1 MIYLSI
7 KRSIVIGEPKAAS
20 TSKDTKKKNTKKEST
35 TIKRK
40 VAKEALTPMGIVR
53 DKSVLQT
60 SVPPEQRE
68 PRAYNPDGKV
78 LVIVESPAKSKTIEK
93 FLGPNYVVKASMG
106 HLRDLPKSQMGI
118 DIEHDFTP
126 RYSNLVTRKKVI
138 DELVSYADES
148 SAVLLATDP
157 DREGE
162 AISWH
167 LAYILNVDPTS
178 TCRITFN
185 EITKNAVAEALN
197 SPRTIDMNMV
207 DAQQARRVLD
217 RIVGYKLSPLLW
229 KKVCKGLSA
238 GRVQSVA
245 VRLICEREREIQAFV
260 PQEYW
265 TIEGN
270 FETPKKE
277 AFTAELTH
285 IKDEKIDITTESDA
299 QAIVDA
305 IGNEDA
311 VVTNIE
317 KRKRSRKAAPP
328 FTTSTL
334 QQDGVRKL
342 NFGAKRTMMIAQ
354 HLYEGLEIGSYGH
367 VGLITYMRTDS
378 TRISKEMQA
387 MAKDFILRNYGEDY
401 YPSKPNVYGS
411 KGSAQDAHEAIRP
424 TSLELTP
431 KMVEPFLSRD
441 ELKLYT
447 LIWNRFMASQMAP
460 QQNESTTIE
469 LNVKDDYTFKAT
481 GSRVIFPGFSAVYED
496 AKKEDVP
503 QLPALKK
510 NDIAHTVEVLPE
522 QHFTQPPPR
531 YSEASLIKT
540 LEELGIGRPSTY
552 APILDTIVSRNYV
565 ENTNKQFVPTE
576 LGFVVVDFLIA
587 YFEKIIN
594 TGFTRDLE
602 EELDAIA
609 SGKDTY
615 VKVLSDFYEVFAQE
629 LEDASDVDRI
639 EIASMESDE
648 ICELCNS
655 PMVYKFGR
663 YGKFLA
669 CSNFPECKNT
679 KPITVGTGVT
689 CPKCKEGEIVE
700 RKSRR
705 GRIFYGCNRYPQCD
719 FTLWDKPTHDFCETC
734 GSIMVEKT
742 YKNGTVKK
750 FCSNETC
757 PTRPPKKTRKKKSEA
772 SEESV
777 KESKKSSKAKKEE
790 TTIES

>member
-1 MIYLSI
+1 MSI

-40 VAKEALTPMGIVR
+40 VTKEALTPMGIVR

-60 SVPPEQRE
+60 SVPPKQRE
-68 PRAYNPDGKV
+68 PRVYNLDGKV

-106 HLRDLPKSQMGI
+106 HLRDLPKFQMGI
-118 DIEHDFTP
+118 DIEHGFTP

-167 LAYILNVDPTS
+167 LAYILNVDPKS

-185 EITKNAVAEALN
+185 EITKNAVAEALET
-197 SPRTIDMNMV
+197 PRTIDMNMV

-245 VRLICEREREIQAFV
+245 VRLICEREREIQAFE

-277 AFTAELTH
+277 SFKAELTH
-285 IKDEKIDITTESDA
+285 IKGEKIDITTESDA
-299 QAIVDA
+299 QAVVDA
-305 IGNEDA
+305 IGGEDA
-311 VVTNIE
+311 VVKNIE

-342 NFGAKRTMMIAQ
+342 SFGAKRTMMIAQ

-378 TRISKEMQA
+378 TRISKEMQV
-387 MAKDFILRNYGEDY
+387 MAKDFILRNYGEEY

-496 AKKEDVP
+496 VKKEDAP

-510 NDIAHTVEVLPE
+510 NDAAHTVEVLPE

-576 LGFVVVDFLIA
+576 LGFVVVDFLIS

-629 LEDASDVDRI
+629 LEDASDVERI

-648 ICELCNS
+648 ICELCHS

-772 SEESV
+772 SEEPV

-790 TTIES
+790 TTIE

>member
-40 VAKEALTPMGIVR
+40 VTKEALTPMGIVR

-68 PRAYNPDGKV
+68 PRVYNLDGKV

-118 DIEHDFTP
+118 DIEHGFTP

-167 LAYILNVDPTS
+167 LAYILNVDPKS

-185 EITKNAVAEALN
+185 EITKNAVAEALEA
-197 SPRTIDMNMV
+197 PRTIDMNMV

-245 VRLICEREREIQAFV
+245 VRLICEREREIQAFE

-265 TIEGN
+265 TIKGN

-277 AFTAELTH
+277 SFTAELTH
-285 IKDEKIDITTESDA
+285 IKGEKIDITTESDA
-299 QAIVDA
+299 QAVVDA
-305 IGNEDA
+305 IGGEDA

-378 TRISKEMQA
+378 TRISKEMQV
-387 MAKDFILRNYGEDY
+387 MAKDFILRNYGEEY

-496 AKKEDVP
+496 VKKEDAP

-510 NDIAHTVEVLPE
+510 NDAAHTVEVLPE

-576 LGFVVVDFLIA
+576 LGFVVVDFLIT

-648 ICELCNS
+648 ICELCHS

-772 SEESV
+772 SEEPV

-790 TTIES
+790 TTIE

>member
-1 MIYLSI
+1 M
-7 KRSIVIGEPKAAS
+7 E
-20 TSKDTKKKNTKKEST
+20 
-35 TIKRK
+35 
-40 VAKEALTPMGIVR
+40 
-53 DKSVLQT
+53 
-60 SVPPEQRE
+60 
-68 PRAYNPDGKV
+68 
-78 LVIVESPAKSKTIEK
+78 
-93 FLGPNYVVKASMG
+93 
-106 HLRDLPKSQMGI
+106 
-118 DIEHDFTP
+118 
-126 RYSNLVTRKKVI
+126 
-138 DELVSYADES
+138 
-148 SAVLLATDP
+148 
-157 DREGE
+157 
-162 AISWH
+162 
-167 LAYILNVDPTS
+167 
-178 TCRITFN
+178 
-185 EITKNAVAEALN
+185 
-197 SPRTIDMNMV
+197 
-207 DAQQARRVLD
+207 
-217 RIVGYKLSPLLW
+217 
-229 KKVCKGLSA
+229 KVCKGLSA

-245 VRLICEREREIQAFV
+245 VRLICEREREIQAFE

-265 TIEGN
+265 TIKGN

-277 AFTAELTH
+277 SFTAELTH
-285 IKDEKIDITTESDA
+285 IKGEKIDITTESDA
-299 QAIVDA
+299 QAVVDA
-305 IGNEDA
+305 IGGEDA

-378 TRISKEMQA
+378 TRISKEMQV
-387 MAKDFILRNYGEDY
+387 MAKDFILRNYGEEY

-496 AKKEDVP
+496 VKKEDAP

-510 NDIAHTVEVLPE
+510 NDAAHTVEVLPE

-576 LGFVVVDFLIA
+576 LGFVVVDFLIT

-648 ICELCNS
+648 ICELCHS

-772 SEESV
+772 SEEPV

-790 TTIES
+790 TTIE

>member
-1 MIYLSI
+1 M
-7 KRSIVIGEPKAAS
+7 
-20 TSKDTKKKNTKKEST
+20 
-35 TIKRK
+35 
-40 VAKEALTPMGIVR
+40 EA
-53 DKSVLQT
+53 
-60 SVPPEQRE
+60 
-68 PRAYNPDGKV
+68 
-78 LVIVESPAKSKTIEK
+78 
-93 FLGPNYVVKASMG
+93 
-106 HLRDLPKSQMGI
+106 
-118 DIEHDFTP
+118 
-126 RYSNLVTRKKVI
+126 
-138 DELVSYADES
+138 
-148 SAVLLATDP
+148 
-157 DREGE
+157 
-162 AISWH
+162 
-167 LAYILNVDPTS
+167 
-178 TCRITFN
+178 
-185 EITKNAVAEALN
+185 
-197 SPRTIDMNMV
+197 PRTIDMNMV

-217 RIVGYKLSPLLW
+217 RIVGYKLSRLLW

-245 VRLICEREREIQAFV
+245 VRLICEREREIQAFE

-265 TIEGN
+265 TIKGN

-277 AFTAELTH
+277 SFTAELTH
-285 IKDEKIDITTESDA
+285 IKGEKIDITTESDA
-299 QAIVDA
+299 QAVVDA
-305 IGNEDA
+305 IGGEDA

-367 VGLITYMRTDS
+367 VGLITYMRTDA
-378 TRISKEMQA
+378 TRISKEMQV
-387 MAKDFILRNYGEDY
+387 MAKDFILRNYGEEY

-496 AKKEDVP
+496 VKKEDAP

-510 NDIAHTVEVLPE
+510 NDAAHTVEVLPE

-576 LGFVVVDFLIA
+576 LGFVVVDFLIT

-629 LEDASDVDRI
+629 LEDASDVERI

-648 ICELCNS
+648 ICELCHS

-679 KPITVGTGVT
+679 KPITVGTGVM
-689 CPKCKEGEIVE
+689 CPKCKKGEIVE

-772 SEESV
+772 SEEPV
-777 KESKKSSKAKKEE
+777 KESK
-790 TTIES
+790 

>member
-1 MIYLSI
+1 M
-7 KRSIVIGEPKAAS
+7 
-20 TSKDTKKKNTKKEST
+20 
-35 TIKRK
+35 
-40 VAKEALTPMGIVR
+40 EA
-53 DKSVLQT
+53 
-60 SVPPEQRE
+60 
-68 PRAYNPDGKV
+68 
-78 LVIVESPAKSKTIEK
+78 
-93 FLGPNYVVKASMG
+93 
-106 HLRDLPKSQMGI
+106 
-118 DIEHDFTP
+118 
-126 RYSNLVTRKKVI
+126 
-138 DELVSYADES
+138 
-148 SAVLLATDP
+148 
-157 DREGE
+157 
-162 AISWH
+162 
-167 LAYILNVDPTS
+167 
-178 TCRITFN
+178 
-185 EITKNAVAEALN
+185 
-197 SPRTIDMNMV
+197 PRTIDMNMV

-245 VRLICEREREIQAFV
+245 VRLICEREREIQAFE

-265 TIEGN
+265 TIKGN

-277 AFTAELTH
+277 SFTAELTH
-285 IKDEKIDITTESDA
+285 IKGEKIDITTESDA
-299 QAIVDA
+299 QAVVDA
-305 IGNEDA
+305 IGGEDA

-378 TRISKEMQA
+378 TRISKEMQV
-387 MAKDFILRNYGEDY
+387 MAKDFILRNYGEEY

-496 AKKEDVP
+496 VKKEDAP

-510 NDIAHTVEVLPE
+510 NDAAHTVEVLPE

-576 LGFVVVDFLIA
+576 LGFVVVDFLIT

-629 LEDASDVDRI
+629 LEDASDVERI

-648 ICELCNS
+648 ICELCHS
-655 PMVYKFGR
+655 SMVYKFGR

-679 KPITVGTGVT
+679 KPITVGTGVM
-689 CPKCKEGEIVE
+689 CPKCKKGEIVE

-772 SEESV
+772 SEETV

-790 TTIES
+790 TTSE

>member
-1 MIYLSI
+1 
-7 KRSIVIGEPKAAS
+7 
-20 TSKDTKKKNTKKEST
+20 
-35 TIKRK
+35 
-40 VAKEALTPMGIVR
+40 
-53 DKSVLQT
+53 
-60 SVPPEQRE
+60 
-68 PRAYNPDGKV
+68 
-78 LVIVESPAKSKTIEK
+78 
-93 FLGPNYVVKASMG
+93 
-106 HLRDLPKSQMGI
+106 
-118 DIEHDFTP
+118 
-126 RYSNLVTRKKVI
+126 
-138 DELVSYADES
+138 
-148 SAVLLATDP
+148 
-157 DREGE
+157 
-162 AISWH
+162 
-167 LAYILNVDPTS
+167 
-178 TCRITFN
+178 
-185 EITKNAVAEALN
+185 
-197 SPRTIDMNMV
+197 MNMV

-245 VRLICEREREIQAFV
+245 VRLICEREREIQAFE

-265 TIEGN
+265 TIKGN

-277 AFTAELTH
+277 SFTAELTH
-285 IKDEKIDITTESDA
+285 IKGEKIDITTESDA
-299 QAIVDA
+299 QAVIDA
-305 IGNEDA
+305 IGGEDA

-378 TRISKEMQA
+378 TRISKEMQV
-387 MAKDFILRNYGEDY
+387 MAKDFILRNYGEEY

-496 AKKEDVP
+496 VKKEDAP

-510 NDIAHTVEVLPE
+510 NDAAHTVEVLPE

-576 LGFVVVDFLIA
+576 LGFVVVDFLIT

-648 ICELCNS
+648 ICELCHS

-679 KPITVGTGVT
+679 KPITVGTGVM

-772 SEESV
+772 SEETV